1 MSECICIMCFIAM
14 SATVSLALAAS
25 ERARANSAWFWGSM
39 STPSWA
45 NLLLLHVV
53 VMVLCL
59 AFGRMTRNSGW
70 MALYSVFS
78 VFWTCFMF
86 VFNMAAAPES
96 VWSLTSWGLLTP
108 AFVYVFFCLNLVVC
122 ALVAAM
128 LFSLFVI
135 LGRCVGIEFREG
147 EFMFDAPQEEGARGQ
162 AQNRGEAAAKQNA
175 GVETRSRTRTRAGPS
190 VLPLHGSAL
199 LDP

>member
-1 MSECICIMCFIAM
+1 MSEGAHFCICIIVIAM
-14 SATVSLALAAS
+14 GANVSLALAAS
-25 ERARANSAWFWGSM
+25 ERARANSSYFWGSM

-70 MALYSVFS
+70 M
-78 VFWTCFMF
+78 
-86 VFNMAAAPES
+86 
-96 VWSLTSWGLLTP
+96 
-108 AFVYVFFCLNLVVC
+108 VVC

-199 LDP
+199 LNP

>member
-25 ERARANSAWFWGSM
+25 ERARANSAWLWGSM

-108 AFVYVFFCLNLVVC
+108 AIVYVFFCLPLV
-122 ALVAAM
+122 VAAM
-128 LFSLFVI
+128 LFLLMPI
-135 LGRCVGIEFREG
+135 LGRCVGI
-147 EFMFDAPQEEGARGQ
+147 EFMFDAPQEEGARVQ
-162 AQNRGEAAAKQNA
+162 AQNRGEAAAKKK
-175 GVETRSRTRTRAGPS
+175 V
-190 VLPLHGSAL
+190 
-199 LDP
+199 D

>member
-1 MSECICIMCFIAM
+1 MSEGAHFCICIIVIAM
-14 SATVSLALAAS
+14 GANVSLALAAS
-25 ERARANSAWFWGSM
+25 GRARANNSYFWGSM

-45 NLLLLHVV
+45 SLLLLHVV

-70 MALYSVFS
+70 MTLYSVFS
-78 VFWTCFMF
+78 VFWTFFMF

-96 VWSLTSWGLLTP
+96 VWSLTAWGLLTP
-108 AFVYVFFCLNLVVC
+108 AFVFVFFCLNILVV
-122 ALVAAM
+122 LVVAAM
-128 LFSLFVI
+128 LFHLMVI
-135 LGRCVGIEFREG
+135 LSRCVGI